1 MWVICGQYTWCFFSF
16 FSRSYVGRWKMSVAL
31 CDPADCLTVGR
42 RAIFHSRTKHE
53 CLELYCIIL
62 VYQWIRHVMFNIL
75 DAAGYFQYLY
85 CLWAMTSH
93 DEAQV
98 RRVALTL
105 EWSSRFRHL
114 AYCPEPVQEPPS
126 PLILRSGGP
135 SHKFLKDNS
144 HQAQYVVVLQF
155 CLACLS
161 WKASKFARKKS
172 HSLCRF
178 TLLSNLGSHPLG
190 SQY

>member
-1 MWVICGQYTWCFFSF
+1 MCGSYVANTHVAN
-16 FSRSYVGRWKMSVAL
+16 FSRSHVGHSAL
-31 CDPADCLTVGR
+31 PMKNVCCALWSCRLPHC
-42 RAIFHSRTKHE
+42 RTESNLPFQNKTWMFRF
-53 CLELYCIIL
+53 IL
-62 VYQWIRHVMFNIL
+62 VHQWIRHVVFNII

-161 WKASKFARKKS
+161 WKASKLARKKS

>member
-1 MWVICGQYTWCFFSF
+1 VHIMCGSWPIHMCF
-16 FSRSYVGRWKMSVAL
+16 FSRSHVG
-31 CDPADCLTVGR
+31 
-42 RAIFHSRTKHE
+42 HE
-53 CLELYCIIL
+53 KCMLRFVILQIASLSESNIPFQNKTWMFRIIL
-62 VYQWIRHVMFNIL
+62 LYQWIRHVMFKIL
-75 DAAGYFQYLY
+75 DAVGYFQYLY